1 MDLEQ
6 INQWVQIG
14 VKADAVSHLLR
25 VATGLESLMVGEPQI
40 LGQVKE
46 AFSLAYEKQTTGVI
60 LDHLFKQAIT
70 FSKRMH
76 TDYRVSELAQTS
88 GQAGLHQIKATLKTL
103 DDKKLV
109 IVGLGQEGAHVLKNA
124 STMGF
129 NRILISNRTDMKA
142 EKAASQYGSVVQ
154 MIPWQFV
161 TSAVKNADAVILA
174 TSVEK
179 ALFKGN
185 IFKTQDDKPKI
196 LIDLGVP
203 RNVSKIG
210 LPSTIIYLD
219 IDHITQII
227 EQNQLYK
234 QRMLDQIAK
243 KVPKVVEQFYIW
255 QKQLHVA
262 PVIRELRE
270 SSLNIEKEVYDSL
283 LRKLPE
289 LDAHERKVISKHMK
303 SIINQMIKGPIKTIK
318 ELSVQ
323 ADADSD
329 LVFFCKLFGLSIDE
343 TILESLLL
351 READHSQT
359 TTEQEKIYET

>member
-1 MDLEQ
+1 
-6 INQWVQIG
+6 
-14 VKADAVSHLLR
+14 
-25 VATGLESLMVGEPQI
+25 
-40 LGQVKE
+40 
-46 AFSLAYEKQTTGVI
+46 
-60 LDHLFKQAIT
+60 
-70 FSKRMH
+70 
-76 TDYRVSELAQTS
+76 
-88 GQAGLHQIKATLKTL
+88 
-103 DDKKLV
+103 
-109 IVGLGQEGAHVLKNA
+109 
-124 STMGF
+124 
-129 NRILISNRTDMKA
+129 MKA

-174 TSVEK
+174 TSVER